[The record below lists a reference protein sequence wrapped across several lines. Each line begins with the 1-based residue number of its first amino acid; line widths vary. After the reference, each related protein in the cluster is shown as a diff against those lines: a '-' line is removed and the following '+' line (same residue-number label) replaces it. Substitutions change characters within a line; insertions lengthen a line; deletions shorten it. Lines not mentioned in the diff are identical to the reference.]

1 MKLKHCTKGMLSTD
15 SPRTI
20 AMHRPPLGII
30 MHAAVL
36 LLLAPCAFAFAPHR
50 ARLPTRARR
59 AAAPSLTMRYSIRDR
74 KIRSTVNRLV
84 YDADTIE
91 DLAEVMGHRYMDVVG
106 LKMGKHLLVKIRHKA
121 QLMGYDIGYLDDDDD
136 DLMDELAEQNVDLS
150 KPVDLDAFYDGDA
163 QSVDLGDGG
172 AAEAAAA
179 APAPA
184 AVEAAPLSIAA
195 DVDAR
200 VKAAMKARDKVLTS
214 TLRLIKTAL
223 AAGAK
228 DEGLDALGDDA
239 AVKVLR
245 KMAKMRQES
254 IAMYRDAGESGAER
268 LAAEEAELAVIE
280 QWLPALADEA
290 TTRTWIQAL
299 IDAAD
304 GAPLNPG
311 KMMGALMKDHREEI
325 DGKLAKDLC
334 AAMCAE
340 ASA

>member
-1 MKLKHCTKGMLSTD
+1 M
-15 SPRTI
+15 I
-20 AMHRPPLGII
+20 AT
-30 MHAAVL
+30 VL

-50 ARLPTRARR
+50 ARLPARARR

-163 QSVDLGDGG
+163 QSVDLADGG

-184 AVEAAPLSIAA
+184 AVEAPPAPAAEAAPLSIAA

-290 TTRTWIQAL
+290 TTRKWIQAL

>member
-1 MKLKHCTKGMLSTD
+1 M
-15 SPRTI
+15 I
-20 AMHRPPLGII
+20 A
-30 MHAAVL
+30 

-50 ARLPTRARR
+50 ARLPARARR

-84 YDADTIE
+84 YSADTIE

-163 QSVDLGDGG
+163 QS
-172 AAEAAAA
+172 AE
-179 APAPA
+179 
-184 AVEAAPLSIAA
+184 PLSIAA

-200 VKAAMKARDKVLTS
+200 VKAAMKARDKVLTRR
-214 TLRLIKTAL
+214 RLIKTAPRRRQ
-223 AAGAK
+223 

-239 AVKVLR
+239 AVK
-245 KMAKMRQES
+245 
-254 IAMYRDAGESGAER
+254 
-268 LAAEEAELAVIE
+268 AEEAELAVIE

-290 TTRTWIQAL
+290 TTRKWIQAL

-311 KMMGALMKDHREEI
+311 KMGALMKDHREI
-325 DGKLAKDLC
+325 DGKLARTC
-334 AAMCAE
+334 AASA
-340 ASA
+340 ASARRWLQGSI

>member
-1 MKLKHCTKGMLSTD
+1 
-15 SPRTI
+15 
-20 AMHRPPLGII
+20 
-30 MHAAVL
+30 
-36 LLLAPCAFAFAPHR
+36 
-50 ARLPTRARR
+50 
-59 AAAPSLTMRYSIRDR
+59 
-74 KIRSTVNRLV
+74 
-84 YDADTIE
+84 
-91 DLAEVMGHRYMDVVG
+91 
-106 LKMGKHLLVKIRHKA
+106 
-121 QLMGYDIGYLDDDDD
+121 
-136 DLMDELAEQNVDLS
+136 
-150 KPVDLDAFYDGDA
+150 
-163 QSVDLGDGG
+163 
-172 AAEAAAA
+172 
-179 APAPA
+179 
-184 AVEAAPLSIAA
+184 
-195 DVDAR
+195 
-200 VKAAMKARDKVLTS
+200 MKARDKVLTS

-290 TTRTWIQAL
+290 TTRKWIQAL

>member
-1 MKLKHCTKGMLSTD
+1 M
-15 SPRTI
+15 I
-20 AMHRPPLGII
+20 A
-30 MHAAVL
+30 

-50 ARLPTRARR
+50 ARLPARARR

-84 YDADTIE
+84 YSADTIE

-163 QSVDLGDGG
+163 QS
-172 AAEAAAA
+172 APPA
-179 APAPA
+179 AP
-184 AVEAAPLSIAA
+184 VEAEPLSIAA

-290 TTRTWIQAL
+290 TTRKWIQAL

-325 DGKLAKDLC
+325 DGKLARTARGHAPRRRRVVGGGDRAYARGSGADCKID
-334 AAMCAE
+334 
-340 ASA
+340 SP